1 MNIIRLK
8 YVHSI
13 KPVRCEDN
21 ANGRKESVLSVSRV
35 QLILCKDNARRA
47 QQQGGKTLFYRI
59 WYCRAEAYLLQR
71 YTDISVFTI
80 SFMYN
85 NNLGMKKIKN
95 RGVKFKTLTK
105 FIYLFKLKQWYRH
118 RRRKPPSS
126 DFRHIVKASAQ
137 SCHTDCPTNILYFI
151 YIYTIL
157 L

>member
-1 MNIIRLK
+1 M
-8 YVHSI
+8 
-13 KPVRCEDN
+13 
-21 ANGRKESVLSVSRV
+21 
-35 QLILCKDNARRA
+35 
-47 QQQGGKTLFYRI
+47 
-59 WYCRAEAYLLQR
+59 QR

-137 SCHTDCPTNILYFI
+137 SCHTDCPTHILYFI
-151 YIYTIL
+151 LHIYNTFITLQYTFYSDTSYIYSFL
-157 L
+157 LLYLFTASSDKYHHGEYAVTPDEEPIKTYIQQS